1 MQDKLSL
8 ESLFQ
13 DTLSWIYSTALAA
26 TLEKIQIVPSIRTVR
41 FLLKHGKAPVIQ

>member
-1 MQDKLSL
+1 MRDNLSP

-13 DTLSWIYSTALAA
+13 DTLSKIYSTSLAA

-41 FLLKHGKAPVIQ
+41 FLLKHGSAPVIQ

>member
-1 MQDKLSL
+1 MRDKLSL

-41 FLLKHGKAPVIQ
+41 FLLKHGNAPVIQ